1 MKDEIINLR
10 TEADKRFFFADTE
23 NFKTRDDDGNP
34 IIEGYFAVFNTETE
48 LWPGAFEEIAPT
60 AFDSSVSGDIRAL
73 INHDTTQVIGRTTN
87 GTLELKVDTR
97 GLWGRIRINPKDSD
111 AMNIHARVERGDVN
125 QCSFGFYPVKEETE
139 LLGDGSIKW
148 TLTDVELFEVSCCTF
163 PAYKETS
170 IQARKRDAEA
180 IAERKADAWKA
191 RMKARFNKSDKEDL
205 TDGNSNDHSSE
216 EDQRSEEDS

>member
-1 MKDEIINLR
+1 MSEEVINLR
-10 TEADKRFFFADTE
+10 TEADKRFFFADTGT
-23 NFKTRDDDGNP
+23 FKTRDDDGNP

-73 INHDTTQVIGRTTN
+73 INHDTTLVIGRTTN

-191 RMKARFNKSDKEDL
+191 RMKARFDHSNKEDME
-205 TDGNSNDHSSE
+205 DGNSNDHSSE
-216 EDQRSEEDS
+216 EDQ

>member
-10 TEADKRFFFADTE
+10 TEADKRFFFADTGS
-23 NFKTRDDDGNP
+23 FKTRDDDGNP

-73 INHDTTQVIGRTTN
+73 INHDTTLVIGRTTN

-180 IAERKADAWKA
+180 IAERKADAWKT

-216 EDQRSEEDS
+216 EDQRSEENS